1 MGGAV
6 EGSKGPISP
15 LPVIWGSTIG
25 EDSSAPFLWTGS
37 GVTGLQRGQGLQE
50 EAAMEFLPSWNQGKR
65 KDPGSG
71 WEADKGHWGT
81 GIQAILSH
89 VCWTSR
95 PWEGLSHTKIHS
107 LRIFQDFFLSCF
119 FSVIHFCQLFLFT
132 VTKYWNN
139 PTYNNKRVVRSPRI
153 GGLFIETVLSY
164 EQMCMEWFHFCRKKY
179 MCTCAR
185 MCVCVLVCV
194 ERERETDGR
203 NSKIYTKGIPGKVFT
218 EFPGKLGFRSSR
230 SLFSFI
236 CLCFVIFLWWGCISY
251 RMRQNN
257 KE

>member
-1 MGGAV
+1 MCVPVEHVLARSLPSSRHSVLPAILWKNIIVSILEWKKLKLREVKPFPKASQLTGPRIQTKDSRRSNLVLPALPAPVSCQAVRKQAASIQGRPVCQLGPKWQVPDNQHRSWGVGGAAV

-50 EAAMEFLPSWNQGKR
+50 EATVEFLPSWNQGKR

-89 VCWTSR
+89 VCWTSG

-107 LRIFQDFFLSCF
+107 LRIFQDFFSLL
-119 FSVIHFCQLFLFT
+119 LF
-132 VTKYWNN
+132 
-139 PTYNNKRVVRSPRI
+139 
-153 GGLFIETVLSY
+153 
-164 EQMCMEWFHFCRKKY
+164 
-179 MCTCAR
+179 
-185 MCVCVLVCV
+185 
-194 ERERETDGR
+194 
-203 NSKIYTKGIPGKVFT
+203 
-218 EFPGKLGFRSSR
+218 
-230 SLFSFI
+230 
-236 CLCFVIFLWWGCISY
+236 
-251 RMRQNN
+251 
-257 KE
+257 